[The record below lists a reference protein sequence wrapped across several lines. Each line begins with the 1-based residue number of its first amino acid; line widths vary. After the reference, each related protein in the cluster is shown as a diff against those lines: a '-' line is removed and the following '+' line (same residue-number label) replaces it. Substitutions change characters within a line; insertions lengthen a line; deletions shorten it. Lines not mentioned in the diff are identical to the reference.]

1 MDVNRIARD
10 GVNGD
15 PLPEGKL
22 DLPEVLAQPT
32 AEEWAWARDFI
43 RGRRWEVAT
52 TYSERPPHEYTVRD
66 WQRGPAAM
74 DDFVRFAALIRQCGF
89 ADFYEKVRNIYWAVD
104 GLKYWTAGW
113 PLSET
118 TVINRARLDA
128 PEPRTAVNRNIA

>member
-1 MDVNRIARD
+1 MGVNRIARH

-22 DLPEVLAQPT
+22 DLPELLAQPT

-52 TYSERPPHEYTVRD
+52 TYRERPPHEYTVRD
-66 WQRGPAAM
+66 WQRGEGAVA
-74 DDFVRFAALIRQCGF
+74 DFVRFAAFIRQCGYADYF
-89 ADFYEKVRNIYWAVD
+89 AKVRNIYWAVD

-113 PLSET
+113 PLAET
-118 TVINRARLDA
+118 TVINRAPLDA
-128 PEPRTAVNRNIA
+128 PEPWTEAKRKTA